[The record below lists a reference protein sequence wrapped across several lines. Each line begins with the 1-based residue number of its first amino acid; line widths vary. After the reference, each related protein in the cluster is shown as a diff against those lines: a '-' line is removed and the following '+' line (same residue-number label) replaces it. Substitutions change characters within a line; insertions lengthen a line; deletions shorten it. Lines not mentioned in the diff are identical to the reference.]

1 MLIADCCLIKM
12 SSTAFGEHATL
23 KKVTLSALK
32 CVSFVTFLIPYQILL
47 KQFVGLDAQTIITPY
62 LEYKELFTMDSQHK

>member
-1 MLIADCCLIKM
+1 LLSTSLIKINI
-12 SSTAFGEHATL
+12 TAFGEDATL
-23 KKVTLSALK
+23 KKVTLRALK
-32 CVSFVTFLIPYQILL
+32 CVSFVTFMIPYKILL